1 MGKHLLACLPGEGS
15 GALQPCAQA
24 QLPTL
29 LGGPTRMGRQRQQ
42 WEWVL
47 VATIRQAHWRQ
58 ELPEQSLGVIRERFN
73 EN

>member
-1 MGKHLLACLPGEGS
+1 
-15 GALQPCAQA
+15 
-24 QLPTL
+24 
-29 LGGPTRMGRQRQQ
+29 MGRQRQQ